1 MHGRKSVI
9 GGSLL
14 TNMQFDW
21 TLKFADLAIVFATL
35 LGPILAIQAQKWL
48 EKERAV
54 KERRMWIFRVLMATR
69 AARLTQ
75 QHVEA
80 LNSIPIEFYG
90 TDKKLR
96 TIVEAWKAYLDHTG
110 ATIGEGG
117 FSNERWNEKYHE
129 LYIELLYLMSQ
140 FLGYEFNKVELVK
153 EFYSPKSHHWIESD
167 QEIIRKGLAK
177 LFSGE
182 LAIPMDIRKLP
193 VDDDAAKEQS
203 EIRKSTLKW
212 LAGDSAVGIQIKQ
225 RDESRPT

>member
-1 MHGRKSVI
+1 
-9 GGSLL
+9 
-14 TNMQFDW
+14 MQFEW
-21 TLKFADLAIVFATL
+21 TVKIADLAIVFATL

-75 QHVEA
+75 HHVEA

-96 TIVEAWKAYLDHTG
+96 AIVDAWKAYLDHTG

-140 FLGYEFNKVELVK
+140 FLGYEFNKVELLK

-182 LAIPMDIRKLP
+182 LAIPMDIKSFP
-193 VDDDAAKEQS
+193 VDNDEIKAQAELRKAA
-203 EIRKSTLKW
+203 LKW
-212 LAGDSAVGIQIKQ
+212 FAGDSALGVRIKQ
-225 RDESRPT
+225 GDDESRPA